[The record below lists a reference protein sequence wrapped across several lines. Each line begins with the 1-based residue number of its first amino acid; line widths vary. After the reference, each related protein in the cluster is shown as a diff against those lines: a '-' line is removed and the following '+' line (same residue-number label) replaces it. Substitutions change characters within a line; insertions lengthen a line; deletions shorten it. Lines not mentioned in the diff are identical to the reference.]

1 MAGMEGMGMDF
12 FGGGAEG
19 ELINSDD
26 QSDEEDDD
34 IPDLDDIPE
43 QKKAPSLSDAQKADK
58 FNEFLKAQNQK
69 AEEALLA
76 RLKKEGKLK

>member
-43 QKKAPSLSDAQKADK
+43 QKKAPSLSDA
-58 FNEFLKAQNQK
+58 
-69 AEEALLA
+69 
-76 RLKKEGKLK
+76 